1 MELPKFLL
9 ADNSTM
15 PDKIFI
21 LHTDYPRFLLDVETD
36 DIEWFEDISEEED
49 NEEFNTE
56 IANLIEDALDFYD
69 QEMFLLDDEE

>member
-1 MELPKFLL
+1 MDLPKFLV

-21 LHTDYPRFLLDVETD
+21 LHTEYPRFLLDVEND

-49 NEEFNTE
+49 NEEFSSE
-56 IANLIEDALDFYD
+56 IANLIEEALDFYD
-69 QEMFLLDDEE
+69 QEMASLDEE

>member
-1 MELPKFLL
+1 MDLPKFLV

-21 LHTDYPRFLLDVETD
+21 LHTDYPRFLLDVEND

-49 NEEFNTE
+49 NEEFNSE
-56 IANLIEDALDFYD
+56 IANLIEEALDFYD
-69 QEMFLLDDEE
+69 QEMASLDEE

>member
-1 MELPKFLL
+1 MELPKFLV
-9 ADNSTM
+9 ADNSEF
-15 PDKIFI
+15 PEKIFI
-21 LHTDYPRFLLDVETD
+21 LHTEYPRFLLDVETD

-69 QEMFLLDDEE
+69 QEMGELGEEE

>member
-9 ADNSTM
+9 ADNSRM
-15 PDKIFI
+15 PEKIFI
-21 LHTDYPRFLLDVETD
+21 LHTEYPRFLLDVETD

-56 IANLIEDALDFYD
+56 VANLIEDALDFHD
-69 QEMFLLDDEE
+69 QEMSFLDEEE